1 MPIMLSDTRRLVQRA
16 CMKLAVT
23 QRGFADLV
31 DTSYR
36 TAQRMLTGQ
45 AFAGE
50 SQLRALAGHVH
61 PKDPQLAAELAAAA
75 GTTLVDLGIVPA
87 PPPPP
92 PPQPVIVV
100 QPAPPPPPRLRPPP
114 AALIDSVVCAAA
126 EAQKVM
132 PDEIRG
138 SLLAAFARAEQLE
151 LTTAEAAFALR
162 SVLQPER
169 SEEPVAPAVTP
180 AEAVRP
186 RGRGTGKARGV

>member
-1 MPIMLSDTRRLVQRA
+1 
-16 CMKLAVT
+16 VT
-23 QRGFADLV
+23 QREFADLV

-36 TAQRMLTGQ
+36 TAQRLLTGK
-45 AFAGE
+45 AMAVE
-50 SQLRALAGHVH
+50 SQLLVLAGHVY

-75 GTTLVDLGIVPA
+75 GTTLVELGIVPP

-100 QPAPPPPPRLRPPP
+100 QPAPPPPPRPRPPP

-138 SLLAAFARAEQLE
+138 SLLAAFVRAEELE
-151 LTTAEAAFALR
+151 LTTAEAAGALR
-162 SVLQPER
+162 SALQPDPPEAPA
-169 SEEPVAPAVTP
+169 SLAVAPE
-180 AEAVRP
+180 AEVVRP
-186 RGRGTGKARGV
+186 RGRGTGKARGG